1 MPALTRLE
9 LVAGSILSKVASEIT
24 DTLRAQVART
34 LLPVHLSSRDLP
46 ARRKRRRGLI
56 PLREAVAQV
65 EREHI
70 ARALAENGGS
80 VIRAAHALAVPVTTL
95 KYKLSKYR
103 LR

>member
-1 MPALTRLE
+1 VPALTRLE
-9 LVAGSILSKVASEIT
+9 LVAGTILSRVASEIT
-24 DTLRAQVART
+24 DLLRAQVARS
-34 LLPVHLSSRDLP
+34 LVPASASSRNP
-46 ARRKRRRGLI
+46 NGPRKRGTKLI

-80 VIRAAHALAVPVTTL
+80 VIRAARALAVPVTTL

>member
-9 LVAGSILSKVASEIT
+9 LVAGTILSRVASEISE
-24 DTLRAQVART
+24 TLRAQVARS
-34 LLPVHLSSRDLP
+34 LMPASASSRNP
-46 ARRKRRRGLI
+46 GNPRRRGTKLI

-80 VIRAAHALAVPVTTL
+80 VIRAARALAVPVTTL

>member
-9 LVAGSILSKVASEIT
+9 LVAGTILSRVASEIA
-24 DTLRAQVART
+24 DTLRAQVARS
-34 LLPVHLSSRDLP
+34 LMP
-46 ARRKRRRGLI
+46 ALASARNPGNPRKGNSKLI
-56 PLREAVAQV
+56 PLREAVARV

-80 VIRAAHALAVPVTTL
+80 VIRAARALAVPVTTL